1 MIINNKV
8 YKEFENVYFI
18 AEAGINH
25 NGSLNTAKK
34 IIQMA
39 SVHGANAIK
48 FQKRDPTKLW
58 SGEYLNRQYNNDFS
72 FGQTYGEHKAFLEFD
87 DEQYFELKKHA
98 DKYNIDFLVSAFDI
112 DNLKFIVRELNVPA
126 IKIASPFI
134 SHIPYLKEVSKYNLP
149 IFLSTGMHYIEEID
163 KAVEILKKNDNLV
176 IMQCTSVYPLNIAD
190 INLRVLETYKKR
202 YNCNIGYS
210 GHDAGII
217 STLVA
222 ALFGAIAI
230 EKHVTL
236 DRSMRG
242 PDHGASLE
250 SRGLELTIKYIKSGL
265 KSLGSKEKIVTKEE
279 LRNRE
284 KYCFSTKAKTEIQ
297 EGEIFNKENLTLKS
311 PRNEESL
318 SYYELL
324 GKESNRFYNKDED
337 IL

>member
-284 KYCFSTKAKTEIQ
+284 KYCFST
-297 EGEIFNKENLTLKS
+297 
-311 PRNEESL
+311 
-318 SYYELL
+318 
-324 GKESNRFYNKDED
+324 
-337 IL
+337 